1 MRRKVSLGQ
10 GQSAL
15 VAVLVIGGLLHG
27 VRADT
32 GGFESVADEMDA
44 PLGAGGTA

>member
-1 MRRKVSLGQ
+1 MDGAMRVSP
-10 GQSAL
+10 
-15 VAVLVIGGLLHG
+15 
-27 VRADT
+27 